1 MSASPSGM
9 SNGRTPTPTPNSGGA
24 PQFTRRLKA
33 ADPLRPRK
41 KPIRRPN
48 VPSKPAGANLNGLTP
63 ARPNGPTSLNSFS
76 GPRAPGP
83 RGPIPN
89 NGNVAPRQTY
99 DGWTHPPKGEVT
111 DYPLFTTRRALR
123 DGMRYHAMRFA
134 GKKEV
139 DPTNQDE
146 FTRPIALHR
155 RDPRQPP
162 SGKAFKD
169 EDTVMEDSVDSK
181 ERERQEIL
189 KAEKEA
195 QKASDRAQI
204 APTGNNAT
212 ALAAR
217 KAQSFRNEKTT
228 QVHRLDKTAEQKKE
242 SDLRYEEAL
251 PWHLEDADNKN
262 IWVGNY
268 ESALSEVNVM
278 FFTEGSSFKMIP
290 VEKWYKFTSKN
301 KFNTLTI
308 DEAEAMLNKKTKESR
323 WAMKTHEKNEATRA
337 NQENIRGL
345 NKLYTVKTES
355 TSFKG
360 SSKNETRDIDE
371 LDFDADDLFQDDDE
385 LATVEPDRDEDTK
398 DAQERIKQD
407 QRGANLFGEADEESV
422 EKDFLQEEQETEAKK
437 KLGKGVRKALTKRE
451 KNFIYDSDSSNPYA
465 SSDSEDDTSDEE
477 KQKEIDKK
485 KDEEAK
491 AKLKAEAKP
500 SGTTSKGNN
509 TPSGRPKHTDPMKKS
524 KSLKRPGSPNL
535 SESSG
540 NESTRKKHKK
550 KHIGSSQPTGT
561 STPIPGSRP
570 MSPTPSSQPPP
581 GQAQRKSSIVKISV
595 NPSELSRISSMPP
608 NPQGATSDG
617 EATGGE
623 MSDGAGGK
631 KKKITIRMG
640 GSPTASQPGSP
651 APGRSN
657 GSRGGSPAQ
666 AAETAAPSGSGTI
679 QPKEIIAA
687 LPSTGISI
695 GQLLGHFRGRVGDAE
710 GQTTKTE
717 FMAMIKRNS
726 KYGTDKLLRPKF

>member
-1 MSASPSGM
+1 MSASPSGV
-9 SNGRTPTPTPNSGGA
+9 SNGQTPTPTPNSGGA
-24 PQFTRRLKA
+24 PQYTRKPKA

-48 VPSKPAGANLNGLTP
+48 VPSKPAGANLNGSTQ
-63 ARPNGPTSLNSFS
+63 ARPNGSTPLNNLS

-83 RGPIPN
+83 RGPIPA
-89 NGNVAPRQTY
+89 NGKVAPRQTQTY
-99 DGWTHPPKGEVT
+99 GGWTHPPKGEFT

-123 DGMRYHAMRFA
+123 DGIRYHAMRFA

-139 DPTNQDE
+139 DPTNQAD
-146 FTRPIALHR
+146 FTPPISLHR

-162 SGKAFKD
+162 AGKALKD
-169 EDTVMEDSVDSK
+169 EDTVMEDLVDSK

-195 QKASDRAQI
+195 QKLADRAQI
-204 APTGNNAT
+204 APTGNNGT
-212 ALAAR
+212 GAAQR
-217 KAQSFRNEKTT
+217 KSLSFRNEKTT

-262 IWVGNY
+262 TWVGNY

-278 FFTEGSSFKMIP
+278 FFTEGSAFKMLP

-308 DEAEAMLNKKTKESR
+308 DEAEALLNKKTKESR
-323 WAMKTHEKNEATRA
+323 WAMKTHEQNEARRA
-337 NQENIRGL
+337 HEENIRGM

-355 TSFKG
+355 SSFKG
-360 SSKNETRDIDE
+360 SSRNETRDIDE
-371 LDFDADDLFQDDDE
+371 LDFDEDDLFQDDDE
-385 LATVEPDRDEDTK
+385 LATVEPDMDEDTRF
-398 DAQERIKQD
+398 AQEKIRQD
-407 QRGANLFGEADEESV
+407 QRSANLFGEADEETV
-422 EKDFLQEEQETEAKK
+422 EKDFIKEEQEEEAKRL
-437 KLGKGVRKALTKRE
+437 LGKGVRKALTKRE
-451 KNFIYDSDSSNPYA
+451 KNYIYDSDSSNPYL
-465 SSDSEDDTSDEE
+465 SSESEDDTSDEE

-491 AKLKAEAKP
+491 AKLKAEAKTP
-500 SGTTSKGNN
+500 GTSSKGNN

-524 KSLKRPGSPNL
+524 KSLKRAGSPNL

-540 NESTRKKHKK
+540 DESSRKKHKK
-550 KHIGSSQPTGT
+550 KHVGSSQATGT

-570 MSPTPSSQPPP
+570 MSPTPSSQPLL
-581 GQAQRKSSIVKISV
+581 GQTQTKSSIVKMSV
-595 NPSELSRISSMPP
+595 NPSDLSRISSTPP

-623 MSDGAGGK
+623 MSDGAVAK
-631 KKKITIRMG
+631 KKKITLRIG
-640 GSPTASQPGSP
+640 GSPTASRPGSP
-651 APGRSN
+651 AN
-657 GSRGGSPAQ
+657 GSRAGSPAQ
-666 AAETAAPSGSGTI
+666 AAEPIAPSGSGPIT
-679 QPKEIIAA
+679 PKEIIAA
-687 LPSTGISI
+687 LPLSGISI
-695 GQLLGHFRGRVGDAE
+695 SQLLVHFRGRVGDSE

-717 FMAMIKRNS
+717 FMAMIKRNT
-726 KYGTDKLLRPKF
+726 KYGADKLLRPKV

>member
-24 PQFTRRLKA
+24 PQFTRKPKA

-48 VPSKPAGANLNGLTP
+48 IPSKPAGANLNGLTP
-63 ARPNGPTSLNSFS
+63 ARPNGPTSLNSFT

-83 RGPIPN
+83 RGPIPA
-89 NGNVAPRQTY
+89 NGNVAPRKTY
-99 DGWTHPPKGEVT
+99 DGWTHPPKGEFT

-123 DGMRYHAMRFA
+123 EGLRYHAMRFS
-134 GKKEV
+134 GNKEV
-139 DPTNQDE
+139 DPTKQDE
-146 FTRPIALHR
+146 FTRPISLHR

-162 SGKAFKD
+162 AGKAVKD
-169 EDTVMEDSVDSK
+169 EDTVMEDPVDSK
-181 ERERQEIL
+181 ERERLEIL
-189 KAEKEA
+189 RAEKEA
-195 QKASDRAQI
+195 QKAADRAQI

-228 QVHRLDKTAEQKKE
+228 QVYRLDKTAEQKKE

-278 FFTEGSSFKMIP
+278 FFTEGSAFKMIP
-290 VEKWYKFTSKN
+290 VEKWYKFTPKN

-308 DEAEAMLNKKTKESR
+308 DEAEALLSKKTKESR
-323 WAMKTHEKNEATRA
+323 WAMKTHEKNEAQRA
-337 NQENIRGL
+337 IQDNIRGM

-355 TSFKG
+355 SSFKG
-360 SSKNETRDIDE
+360 SSRNETRDIDE
-371 LDFDADDLFQDDDE
+371 LDFDEDDLFQDDDE
-385 LATVEPDRDEDTK
+385 LATVEPDRDEDVK
-398 DAQERIKQD
+398 DAQERIRQD
-407 QRGANLFGEADEESV
+407 QRSANLFGEADEETV
-422 EKDFLQEEQETEAKK
+422 ERDLIKEEQEEEAKK
-437 KLGKGVRKALTKRE
+437 KLGKSVRKALTKRE

-465 SSDSEDDTSDEE
+465 STDSEDDTSDEE

-491 AKLKAEAKP
+491 AKLKAEVKTA
-500 SGTTSKGNN
+500 GTSSKGNN

-540 NESTRKKHKK
+540 NESSRKKHKK
-550 KHIGSSQPTGT
+550 KHVSSSQPTGT
-561 STPIPGSRP
+561 STPIPRQ
-570 MSPTPSSQPPP
+570 T
-581 GQAQRKSSIVKISV
+581 QRKSSIVKISV
-595 NPSELSRISSMPP
+595 NPSELSRINSTPP

-631 KKKITIRMG
+631 KKKITLRIG
-640 GSPTASQPGSP
+640 GSPTSSRRGSP
-651 APGRSN
+651 APGKSV
-657 GSRGGSPAQ
+657 SRAGSPAQ
-666 AAETAAPSGSGTI
+666 AAEPAAPAPSGSGAIT
-679 QPKEIIAA
+679 PKEIVAA

-710 GQTTKTE
+710 GQTTKAE
-717 FMAMIKRNS
+717 FMAMIKRNT
-726 KYGTDKLLRPKF
+726 KYGADKLLRPKV

>member
-24 PQFTRRLKA
+24 PQFTRKVKA

-48 VPSKPAGANLNGLTP
+48 PSSIPAGANLNGLTP
-63 ARPNGPTSLNSFS
+63 ARSNGPTSLNNVS
-76 GPRAPGP
+76 GPRAPGL
-83 RGPIPN
+83 RGPVPI

-99 DGWTHPPKGEVT
+99 GGWTHPPKGEVT

-123 DGMRYHAMRFA
+123 DGIRYHAMRFS

-139 DPTNQDE
+139 DPTDQNE
-146 FTRPIALHR
+146 FTRPISLHR

-162 SGKAFKD
+162 PGKAFKD
-169 EDTVMEDSVDSK
+169 EDVVMKDAVDSK

-195 QKASDRAQI
+195 QKAADRAQI
-204 APTGNNAT
+204 APTGNNAN
-212 ALAAR
+212 AAAAK
-217 KAQSFRNEKTT
+217 KAQAFRNEKTT

-262 IWVGNY
+262 TWVGNY

-278 FFTEGSSFKMIP
+278 FFTEGSAFKMIP

-308 DEAEAMLNKKTKESR
+308 DEAEALLSKKTKESR
-323 WAMKTHEKNEATRA
+323 WAMKTQERNEAQRA
-337 NQENIRGL
+337 TQENIRGM

-355 TSFKG
+355 ASFKG
-360 SSKNETRDIDE
+360 SSRNETRDIDE

-407 QRGANLFGEADEESV
+407 QRGANLFGEADEETV
-422 EKDFLQEEQETEAKK
+422 EKDFIKEEQELEAKK

-500 SGTTSKGNN
+500 SGTSSKGNT
-509 TPSGRPKHTDPMKKS
+509 TPSGRPKHTDPLKKS
-524 KSLKRPGSPNL
+524 KNLKRAGSPNL

-540 NESTRKKHKK
+540 NESSRKKHKK
-550 KHIGSSQPTGT
+550 KHVSSSQPTGT
-561 STPIPGSRP
+561 STPIPG
-570 MSPTPSSQPPP
+570 QP
-581 GQAQRKSSIVKISV
+581 QRKSSIVKMSV
-595 NPSELSRISSMPP
+595 NSNELSRISSSTP
-608 NPQGATSDG
+608 NPQSATSDG

-623 MSDGAGGK
+623 MSDGAGSK
-631 KKKITIRMG
+631 KKKITLRMG
-640 GSPTASQPGSP
+640 GSPTTSRPGSP
-651 APGRSN
+651 IPGKSS
-657 GSRGGSPAQ
+657 GSRAGSPSQ
-666 AAETAAPSGSGTI
+666 GAEATSPSGSGPIT
-679 QPKEIIAA
+679 PKDIAG
-687 LPSTGISI
+687 LPSTGVSISQI
-695 GQLLGHFRGRVGDAE
+695 LAHFRGRVGDGE
-710 GQTTKTE
+710 GQTTKKE
-717 FMAMIKRNS
+717 FMEMIKKYT
-726 KYGTDKLLRPKF
+726 KYGPDKLLRPKV